1 MPLSMYQASV
11 PVFLRGLGVLS
22 ALLDKGAAHAVG
34 TGMDPAALVGAR
46 LAPDMLTLAGQV
58 QRASDTSKFAA
69 ARLAGL
75 AAPAFAD
82 EEASFDELQQ
92 RIQATVA
99 FLQSVPAEGFEG
111 SEERAVTYGPR
122 SSPTTLPGAEYLLGF
137 ALPNFYFHVTTAYD
151 ILRHLG
157 APIGKRDYLGP
168 LGAKG

>member
-1 MPLSMYQASV
+1 MPLSMYQASI

-22 ALLDKGAAHAVG
+22 SLLDKAEAYAP
-34 TGMDPAALVGAR
+34 TAALAPAELVQAR

-69 ARLAGL
+69 ARLTGL
-75 AAPAFAD
+75 VAPSFAD
-82 EEASFDELQQ
+82 AEASIEELRQ
-92 RIQATVA
+92 RIRATVA
-99 FLQSVPAEGFEG
+99 HLQSVPAEGFEG
-111 SEERAVTYGPR
+111 SETRMITYGPS

-157 APIGKRDYLGP
+157 VPIGKRDYLGP
-168 LGAKG
+168 LGATG